1 MSNTSDTTNESN
13 SVYRRMI
20 FVGLGGSGGK
30 TLRFLKRDLNAWL
43 KTIGWHEGMP
53 QGWQFLQIDTPT
65 VQDGT
70 EIESAAMLPDNEYLG
85 LVGRDME
92 MARLDAS
99 LYPIR
104 SAQRMGASSW
114 RVVPD
119 SLNVNIQTGA
129 GQYRA
134 GGRGP

>member
-1 MSNTSDTTNESN
+1 MSNISDTTNESD

-65 VQDGT
+65 VQDGA
-70 EIESAAMLPDNEYLG
+70 EIKSAAMLPDNEYLG
-85 LVGRDME
+85 LVGKDME
-92 MARLDAS
+92 MAYLDAS
-99 LYPIR
+99 LY
-104 SAQRMGASSW
+104 Q
-114 RVVPD
+114 
-119 SLNVNIQTGA
+119 N
-129 GQYRA
+129 
-134 GGRGP
+134 